1 MEETP
6 RLAVNWKKNL
16 VFIGISQ
23 FLAMVGF
30 GCCMPFIPLLMR
42 NTLHITDDSVRGV
55 FVSAYIL
62 QG

>member
-42 NTLHITDDSVRGV
+42 NTHGQSSKV
-55 FVSAYIL
+55 
-62 QG
+62 